1 VKLLIT
7 ARSFRAHAGEHK
19 RILQEAECECVESTL
34 DRPLAADEMV
44 PLVADIDGVIVGLDA
59 ISARVIAAAPR
70 LRVISKYG
78 VGVDNIDLA
87 AATRAG
93 VVVAYAP
100 STNHVSVAELTLG
113 LMLSLARCI
122 PRHAASAKQ
131 GKWKRII
138 GVELA
143 GKTLGIIGMGQVGE
157 AVARRAR
164 AFEMRI
170 VYFDPRRRPDLE
182 AEGWVVYSGLDAV
195 LATCDIVS
203 LHCPHV
209 PGSPPLIGAEQLR
222 TMKSGAFLVNTARG
236 ELVDEGALA
245 RALGEVWISGAAS
258 DVFVREPPDG
268 SPLPALENFIATPH
282 MGANTVEAVQRMAVM
297 AARNAVLVLQGQRP
311 LAVANPEVYEAKRG
325 ANEHDGT

>member
-1 VKLLIT
+1 VRLLIT
-7 ARSFRAHAGEHK
+7 ARSFRTQTGEHQ
-19 RILQEAECECVESTL
+19 RILQEAGCECVESTL
-34 DRPLAADEMV
+34 DRPLTADEMLTLIGDV
-44 PLVADIDGVIVGLDA
+44 DGMIIGLDE

-78 VGVDNIDLA
+78 VGINNIDLS

-113 LMLSLARCI
+113 LMLSLARRI
-122 PRHAASAKQ
+122 PQHAASAKV
-131 GKWKRII
+131 GEWKRTT

-143 GKTLGIIGMGQVGE
+143 ARTLGIIGMGQVGE

-182 AEGWVVYSGLDAV
+182 AEGWELCSGLDAL
-195 LATCDIVS
+195 LARSDVVS
-203 LHCPHV
+203 LHCPYV
-209 PGSPPLIGAEQLR
+209 PDSPPLIGAAQLR
-222 TMKSGAFLVNTARG
+222 AMRPGAFLVNTARG
-236 ELVDEGALA
+236 ELVDEAALA
-245 RALGEVWISGAAS
+245 RALSEGRLAGAAS
-258 DVFVREPPDG
+258 DVFGHEPPAS
-268 SPLPALENFIATPH
+268 SPLLSLDTFIATPH
-282 MGANTVEAVQRMAVM
+282 VGATTVEAVQRMSVM

-311 LAVANPEVYEAKRG
+311 LAVANPEVYETQEESKRI
-325 ANEHDGT
+325 